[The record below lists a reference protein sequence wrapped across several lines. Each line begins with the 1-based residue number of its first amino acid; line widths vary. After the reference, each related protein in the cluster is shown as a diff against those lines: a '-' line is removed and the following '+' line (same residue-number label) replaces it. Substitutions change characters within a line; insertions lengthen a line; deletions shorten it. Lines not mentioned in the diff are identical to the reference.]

1 MPAPLAVDWNIAKE
15 LFIGGMPLRKVAE
28 KCQIPYDALRQ
39 KSLRYRWKQDDIEVS
54 QRVTKAVAE
63 CRIDEATSIVKQ
75 GNAWKH
81 RVIKLAESHLSELE
95 KRDPAT
101 LMLEDFDV
109 LSRIAERTDAIA
121 RKSFGLDAEKG
132 SVNVTLQVQS
142 ELPAQRQLEERTD
155 QVLEVETVPNVDSVK
170 PPETQ

>member
-1 MPAPLAVDWNIAKE
+1 MPAPLAVDWNIAKQ
-15 LFIGGMPLRKVAE
+15 LFLSGMPLKQVAA
-28 KCQIPYDALRQ
+28 KCSIPFPALRQ
-39 KSLRYRWKQDDIEVS
+39 KAARYRWKQDDFEVS
-54 QRVTKAVAE
+54 RRVTDAVTRCHVDAA
-63 CRIDEATSIVKQ
+63 CDIVKQ

-121 RKSFGLDAEKG
+121 RKSFGLDADKG

-142 ELPAQRQLEERTD
+142 ELPAQRQLAESNE
-155 QVLEVETVPNVDSVK
+155 VLEVETVPNVDNT
-170 PPETQ
+170 PPEPTK